1 MKIGLMVPAAGTLP
15 APHAIVEQIVQAERL
30 GLQSVWM
37 PNVFGSD
44 ALTVLA
50 VAATRTSTIELG
62 TLVMPT
68 YTRHPTVMAQQA
80 LTANALAQGRLTLG
94 IGLSHRVR
102 METML
107 GIDWDHPIRH
117 LREYLACL
125 GPLLRGEATTFR
137 GEEFTIDGYAL
148 TIPGATPPQLL
159 VAALGP
165 QMLRLTGRLADGTA
179 IFMAGASYLRDHAVP
194 TIRAAAEAANRPQPR
209 ILTGLPVCVTNRG
222 DEAREHAHRAYAHFA
237 QMPSYRAIL
246 DKEGAAGPADVALIG
261 TADEV
266 SAGIQALEAAGATDL
281 AATIF
286 TLPNDDPAPTYDL
299 LRAHALRG

>member
-50 VAATRTSTIELG
+50 VAGTRTSAIELG
-62 TLVMPT
+62 TLVVPT

-125 GPLLRGEATTFR
+125 GPLLRGESTVFQ
-137 GEEFTIDGYAL
+137 GQQFTIDGYAL
-148 TIPGATPPQLL
+148 TIPGATPPQVL

-179 IFMAGASYLRDHAVP
+179 IFLAGPSYLRDYAVP
-194 TIRAAAEAANRPQPR
+194 AISAAAEAAGRPRPR
-209 ILTGLPVCVTNRG
+209 IVTGLPVCVTNRG
-222 DEAREHAHRAYAHFA
+222 EEAREHANRAYEHFA

-246 DKEGAAGPADVALIG
+246 DKEGATGPADVALIG
-261 TADEV
+261 TAAEV

-286 TLPNDDPAPTYDL
+286 ALPNDDPAPTYDL
-299 LRAHALRG
+299 LRTHALRG